1 MKLGMDYIVFGEG
14 EKKFVIIPGLSVHS
28 IMSFADAV
36 EEAYKDFS
44 EDYTVYLF
52 DRPKELADNATIREM
67 AEAAAAA
74 MKALNIEN
82 AYIFGASQGGMIAQ
96 YIAID
101 HPKLVRRL
109 ILGST
114 LSRPNDTFR
123 KAVNEWIQLAEHKEE
138 EGLVE
143 RFVEDVYSAKT
154 LELYRDIL
162 ISANLGIKDAEYERF
177 IILAK
182 SCLAFDCYEELANI
196 QCPVLVLGSKGDKVV
211 TPEASEKIAKVLN
224 CEIYL
229 YDDCYGHGVYD
240 EALDYKQRCKDFFE
254 KY

>member
-1 MKLGMDYIVFGEG
+1 M
-14 EKKFVIIPGLSVHS
+14 
-28 IMSFADAV
+28 
-36 EEAYKDFS
+36 
-44 EDYTVYLF
+44 
-52 DRPKELADNATIREM
+52 
-67 AEAAAAA
+67 
-74 MKALNIEN
+74 
-82 AYIFGASQGGMIAQ
+82 
-96 YIAID
+96 
-101 HPKLVRRL
+101 
-109 ILGST
+109 
-114 LSRPNDTFR
+114 
-123 KAVNEWIQLAEHKEE
+123 AEHKEE

-182 SCLAFDCYEELANI
+182 SCLTFDCYEELANI

-229 YDDCYGHGVYD
+229 YDDYYGHGVYD